1 MLVALCFGVTAIAL
15 LLLAPVAL
23 TTGQWQVRRPKLAL
37 AGWFG
42 SFFIGALCAGA
53 MVVSLVV
60 AAVTTTASTSLTKAV
75 ATAVFSWLA
84 LAVAGAIIALVFA
97 FTEPLNASQRA
108 TLRKMAPTAVSREK
122 RDEFTFVRFEVAEPF
137 ACAVPG
143 RLPQILVSTGLED
156 LLSAPQL
163 QAVLAHEYAHLRH
176 RHGWVV
182 RIAELNAL
190 CLPRFFS
197 AGHRLKQATLLLV
210 ELAAD
215 DTAAKQ
221 AGAVN
226 LANALWHMS
235 QETGDAG
242 MLLRAQRLTLRRWP
256 LAARCQVPDAIRI

>member
-122 RDEFTFVRFEVAEPF
+122 RDEFTFVRFEVAEPV

-182 RIAELNAL
+182 RIAELNA
-190 CLPRFFS
+190 CACRASSPPDTVSSRRPCCWWNWPPTTPRPS
-197 AGHRLKQATLLLV
+197 RPGPSIWPTPSGTCPRRP
-210 ELAAD
+210 
-215 DTAAKQ
+215 
-221 AGAVN
+221 
-226 LANALWHMS
+226 
-235 QETGDAG
+235 G
-242 MLLRAQRLTLRRWP
+242 MRECSCGLNG
-256 LAARCQVPDAIRI
+256 